1 MVLDQTTQTQLDIYV
16 EAFEAAKE
24 RVGDVEIA
32 AAILHE
38 IGKTQRTEML
48 RGNRPSNN
56 EGKRV
61 IDGDAPASDK
71 QLSFLK
77 RLGVKAESGVT
88 KSVASQ
94 LIDNAL
100 ANGE

>member
-1 MVLDQTTQTQLDIYV
+1 MNEAIQAQLDCYV

-24 RVGDVEIA
+24 RVGDVEVA

-38 IGKTQRTEML
+38 IGKTQSTEMM
-48 RGNRPSNN
+48 RGHRPSNN
-56 EGKRV
+56 EEKRV

-71 QLSFLK
+71 QLAFLR

>member
-1 MVLDQTTQTQLDIYV
+1 MNEAIQTQLDGYV

-24 RVGDVEIA
+24 RVGDVEVA
-32 AAILHE
+32 AAIVQE

-48 RGNRPSNN
+48 RGNRPINN

-61 IDGDAPASDK
+61 IDGDAPASEK

-77 RLGVKAESGVT
+77 RLGVKASPGISKAE
-88 KSVASQ
+88 ASQ
-94 LIDNAL
+94 KIDDAL
-100 ANGE
+100 ANSE

>member
-1 MVLDQTTQTQLDIYV
+1 MNEAIQAQLDGYV

-24 RVGDVEIA
+24 RVGDVEVA

-61 IDGDAPASDK
+61 
-71 QLSFLK
+71 
-77 RLGVKAESGVT
+77 
-88 KSVASQ
+88 
-94 LIDNAL
+94 
-100 ANGE
+100 